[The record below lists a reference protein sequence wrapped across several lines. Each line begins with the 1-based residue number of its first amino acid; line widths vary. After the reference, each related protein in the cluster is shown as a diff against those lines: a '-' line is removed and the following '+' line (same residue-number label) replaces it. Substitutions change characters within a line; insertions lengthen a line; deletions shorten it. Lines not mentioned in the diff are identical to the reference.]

1 MVIKCFGQE
10 IACVKAVRGAD
21 YIKAYNENGD
31 CIFDAAPIAD
41 FSDYVL
47 EGGEWS
53 MPEIT
58 DRERIDELESIM
70 AELLFG
76 GEEE

>member
-10 IACVKAVRGAD
+10 ITCNKAVKGTD
-21 YIKAYNENGD
+21 YIKAYSENGD
-31 CIFDAAPIAD
+31 CIFEAVPIDD
-41 FSDYVL
+41 FSYYSI

-53 MPEIT
+53 VPEMT
-58 DRERIDELESIM
+58 QQERIEELEALV

-76 GEEE
+76 GEGV